1 MGSVRKNQRKR
12 CIFLADTNTVK
23 QLEKKA
29 LTIREELI
37 RLCNHVPIHIGGD
50 MSVCDVMTVIW
61 QYAMKYARRWSPATA
76 SSSPRVMRPP
86 SLR

>member
-1 MGSVRKNQRKR
+1 M
-12 CIFLADTNTVK
+12 ADTNTVK

-61 QYAMKYARRWSPATA
+61 QYAMQYD
-76 SSSPRVMRPP
+76 P
-86 SLR
+86 SRTRTWESRDRFILSKGHAAAVTSLNQAAAGVL